1 MMTEGAGEVKR
12 EQWKR
17 GLEGLEGDQREPR
30 ELVGEEVAQQGPATA
45 MLGGYLNFKRKR
57 YAGPGHQVLW
67 EGYTRLATIVQA
79 CERSLRLN
87 QDSKLYQRL
96 RRNKTY
102 G

>member
-1 MMTEGAGEVKR
+1 MRARAIRSCGK
-12 EQWKR
+12 
-17 GLEGLEGDQREPR
+17 
-30 ELVGEEVAQQGPATA
+30 AT
-45 MLGGYLNFKRKR
+45 
-57 YAGPGHQVLW
+57 
-67 EGYTRLATIVQA
+67 TRLATIVQA